1 MPPPKLRDLKLL
13 LDDPRL
19 LSVLPTLRELDGE
32 LNDRLGVGRVRVVL
46 FCVEGLKVRLGVV
59 VDDLSKLRV
68 PVEEGR
74 VTVVRVEL
82 GRVVP
87 KERRA
92 VSCVR
97 VLPLCLL
104 PKERLPLR
112 VTLLCDPLVTGR
124 LSVLRLPLP
133 NVREPLCA
141 VMRVPLPKWPLS
153 NWSRMPLGR

>member
-1 MPPPKLRDLKLL
+1 MPPPKLLDLKLL
-13 LDDPRL
+13 PDDPGL
-19 LSVLPTLRELDGE
+19 FCVLPTLRELDGE
-32 LNDRLGVGRVRVVL
+32 LNDRLGVGRVRGVPC
-46 FCVEGLKVRLGVV
+46 CVEGLKVRLGVEV
-59 VDDLSKLRV
+59 EVDGLPKLRV
-68 PVEEGR
+68 PAEEGR

-112 VTLLCDPLVTGR
+112 APLLREGLVTGR
-124 LSVLRLPLP
+124 LPVLRLPLP
-133 NVREPLCA
+133 NVRDPLCA
-141 VMRVPLPKWPLS
+141 VMRVPLPK
-153 NWSRMPLGR
+153 